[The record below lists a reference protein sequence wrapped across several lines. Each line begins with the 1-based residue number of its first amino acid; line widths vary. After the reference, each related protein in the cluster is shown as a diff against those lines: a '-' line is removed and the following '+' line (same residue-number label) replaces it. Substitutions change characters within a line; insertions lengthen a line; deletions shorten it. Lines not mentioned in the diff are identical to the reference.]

1 MTYYQRARVDIQL
14 KAMKF
19 DKMNRCNT
27 ANNTG
32 AFNSRKYLP
41 KMHPLDNRD
50 ISDIKEV
57 TPTQEDFQ
65 EGVNE

>member
-14 KAMKF
+14 KALKF

-27 ANNTG
+27 AANNTN

-41 KMHPLDNRD
+41 KMNPLENRE

-57 TPTQEDFQ
+57 TPTQEDLQ
-65 EGVNE
+65 EAV